1 MPLADLQWRVT
12 EPQFP
17 SPETVV
23 TLTEGPYGNLS
34 ITFMATRDKSSDS
47 CPSKYITA
55 MVFFLLGKNF
65 CFYTIREFCSCQTL
79 VEFPVHNARWPW
91 G

>member
-17 SPETVV
+17 SPETGVM
-23 TLTEGPYGNLS
+23 LTEGPYGNLS
-34 ITFMATRDKSSDS
+34 ITFTATRDTSSDS

-55 MVFFLLGKNF
+55 MVLFLLGKNS
-65 CFYTIREFCSCQTL
+65 CFYPIREFCSCQAL
-79 VEFPVHNARWPW
+79 VGFPVHDARWHW